1 MNISIITPVYHGNN
15 YLDKLIKNIESITNT
30 QYINS
35 IELVLVNDSPE
46 IPFNYSPSKKLKITE
61 VINSKNVGIHQSRIN
76 GLKESSGEYIIF
88 LDQDDS
94 LTSQSINNYASMIEQ
109 YNDFDIVLSN
119 GYIEDNNNQK
129 NLIFK
134 DKHSQRFATSEKP
147 YLLARDFIVSPGQ
160 CLIKKTSIPREWTDK
175 GLTNNGTDDF
185 LLWLLMF
192 NDKAKIICNYEAAYI
207 HKHTGNNLS
216 LNNEKMRKS
225 QKEMLSFLERS
236 AYPQKKLK
244 ALRSTIDF
252 KNNYKMSPL
261 KYIVKHPIVFIYNIY
276 YRVVWK
282 GYICH

>member
-15 YLDKLIKNIESITNT
+15 YLNKLIKNIESITNT

-35 IELVLVNDSPE
+35 IELVLINDSPE
-46 IPFNYSPSKKLKITE
+46 IPFNYSPSKNLKITE

-94 LTSQSINNYASMIEQ
+94 LTAQSINNYASIIEQ
-109 YNDFDIVLSN
+109 HNDFDFILSN

-134 DKHSQRFATSEKP
+134 DKHSQRFATREKP

-236 AYPQKKLK
+236 TYPQKKTK
-244 ALRSTIDF
+244 GP
-252 KNNYKMSPL
+252 K
-261 KYIVKHPIVFIYNIY
+261 KYH
-276 YRVVWK
+276 
-282 GYICH
+282 